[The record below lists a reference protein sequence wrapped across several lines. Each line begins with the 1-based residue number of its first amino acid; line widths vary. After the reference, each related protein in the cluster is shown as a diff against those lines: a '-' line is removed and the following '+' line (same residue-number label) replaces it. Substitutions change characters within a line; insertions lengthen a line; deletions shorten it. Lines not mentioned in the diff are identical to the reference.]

1 MFFLFLVVIAATVVK
16 IANHIGKKQA
26 NKQKQKNQFFCMKKE
41 RIKFQNISIS
51 IDKNFFFVATFAY
64 LSSHSQSEVYILNSA
79 TDVYSGEKR
88 FIFFQFTFL
97 HSFIQNFLFC
107 LFTSIMIIWFQQTI
121 FQYFN
126 DDMVVCFA
134 YLLII
139 FSPFFFCLPHTLLL
153 PRSFFQWK
161 MIFFRSTFSYLYN
174 NSPWTI
180 DDDGKKI

>member
-107 LFTSIMIIWFQQTI
+107 LFTSIMIIWFQ
-121 FQYFN
+121 YFN
-126 DDMVVCFA
+126 DDIYGCLFCLFA
-134 YLLII
+134 YNFLAV
-139 FSPFFFCLPHTLLL
+139 FFLFAHTLLL